1 MCEHYMK
8 VLNRLRKV
16 FIMYK
21 IDRVI
26 TNKYTLYLSGGTL
39 IAEITIQNISS
50 VENRSIFDYIK
61 PVDD

>member
-50 VENRSIFDYIK
+50 VENRSIFDYI
-61 PVDD
+61 

>member
-26 TNKYTLYLSGGTL
+26 TNKYTFYRSGGTL

-50 VENRSIFDYIK
+50 VENRSIFDYI
-61 PVDD
+61 